1 MIGVLRTVYDRK
13 TGQIKKQEIVE
24 QLDMTEDEYYKP
36 LVEIIG
42 DAVLK
47 DLANNKAQ

>member
-13 TGQIKKQEIVE
+13 TGQVKSQEIVE
-24 QLDMTEDEYYKP
+24 ELDMTEDEYYQP

-42 DAVLK
+42 NAILK
-47 DLANNKAQ
+47 DLAKNKAQ